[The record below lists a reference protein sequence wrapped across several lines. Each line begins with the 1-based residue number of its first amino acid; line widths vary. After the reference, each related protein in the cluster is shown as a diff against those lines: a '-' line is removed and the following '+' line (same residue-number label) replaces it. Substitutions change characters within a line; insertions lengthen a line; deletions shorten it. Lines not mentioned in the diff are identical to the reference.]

1 LATSGEIYGR
11 LASEVIPVG
20 NVLRVVPLPLLLP
33 LVILWLVLLIVAL
46 RDLIPRPADQVIG
59 GNKILWGAVVI
70 LISTFG
76 PLAYL
81 AFGRRKE

>member
-1 LATSGEIYGR
+1 M
-11 LASEVIPVG
+11 G

>member
-1 LATSGEIYGR
+1 MGD
-11 LASEVIPVG
+11 
-20 NVLRVVPLPLLLP
+20 VLRIVPLPLLLP
-33 LVILWLVLLIVAL
+33 LAVLWLVLLIVAL
-46 RDLIPRPADQVIG
+46 RDLIPRSADQVTG
-59 GNKILWGAVVI
+59 GNKILWGVVVI

>member
-1 LATSGEIYGR
+1 MAD
-11 LASEVIPVG
+11 
-20 NVLRVVPLPLLLP
+20 VLRIVPLALLLP
-33 LVILWLVLLIVAL
+33 LAVLWLVLLIVAL
-46 RDLIPRPADQVIG
+46 RDLIPRSADQVTG

-70 LISTFG
+70 LIGTFG